1 MHHVITWIFN
11 IIFSD
16 EGNDSFGE
24 SIKLM
29 VFITQL
35 ALLVIYISHRN
46 LVPANTFHCDR
57 FCKASDCMGAV
68 TYSRAGYLNK
78 VSPVLNKTLLCKL
91 YLS

>member
-1 MHHVITWIFN
+1 MD

-68 TYSRAGYLNK
+68 TYSRAGYLNE

>member
-16 EGNDSFGE
+16 EGNDNFGG

-35 ALLVIYISHRN
+35 ALRVTCISHKN
-46 LVPANTFHCDR
+46 LVPANTCHCDP
-57 FCKASDCMGAV
+57 FGKASDCMRTV
-68 TYSRAGYLNK
+68 TYSRAGYLNE
-78 VSPVLNKTLLCKL
+78 VLPVLNKTV
-91 YLS
+91 S